1 MEYQAMSAAQLQ
13 AEYEA
18 VTKRF
23 EELKGKNLKP
33 YVEDVADMMNSI
45 KNLFFK
51 KQ

>member
-1 MEYQAMSAAQLQ
+1 MEYQSMSRDQLT
-13 AEYEA
+13 AEFDA
-18 VTKRF
+18 VSKKF
-23 EELKGKNLKP
+23 AELKGKNLKP